1 MVEENRGNRNPGS
14 FWGLCVMSRICH
26 HASTWADLGWATRKP
41 HRIATMNVS
50 SNNNAAATNPAA
62 DTEIFDVPVAAI
74 HASRSSRSNGWS
86 KVKKVLPDVVA
97 VRSSFQ
103 GKMAVSGSR
112 QKEKFAKRGSDVP
125 PADPGDLEKNFDSVS
140 TLGAPSGFHDS
151 NSDGF
156 QHAGA
161 WKSKR
166 SNAEEDGEDSAVR
179 REKDINKRRENIRAD
194 RSSRMSMTIADL
206 ANNRRTDGRSGR
218 AERVEKAEPKVERSR
233 HTGTKMFGRNELI
246 RRIREGMEM
255 SSSSSD
261 KDSDTIGALK
271 SVIVNLKQKL
281 QRETEK
287 VVRLEVE
294 LEVANETIRK
304 MSKEDGGME
313 GGEFDRN
320 GILEGSTAAYDLY
333 VLKSRIKDL
342 EEKNK
347 TLKKQLIEHLSA

>member
-1 MVEENRGNRNPGS
+1 
-14 FWGLCVMSRICH
+14 
-26 HASTWADLGWATRKP
+26 
-41 HRIATMNVS
+41 MNVS
-50 SNNNAAATNPAA
+50 NNNNAAATNPAA
-62 DTEIFDVPVAAI
+62 DTEMFDVPVAAI

-86 KVKKVLPDVVA
+86 KVNKVLPDVVA

-151 NSDGF
+151 NSDEF
-156 QHAGA
+156 QHGGV

-166 SNAEEDGEDSAVR
+166 SNGEEDGDDSAVR
-179 REKDINKRRENIRAD
+179 REKDINRRRENLRAD

-206 ANNRRTDGRSGR
+206 SNNRRNGGRSER
-218 AERVEKAEPKVERSR
+218 TERVEKAEPKAEKSR
-233 HTGTKMFGRNELI
+233 RTGTNMIGRNELI
-246 RRIREGMEM
+246 RRISEGMEM

-261 KDSDTIGALK
+261 EDSDTIGALK

-281 QRETEK
+281 RRETEK

-294 LEVANETIRK
+294 LEVANETIRN
-304 MSKEDGGME
+304 MSKEDGGMQ
-313 GGEFDRN
+313 GGEFGNN
-320 GILEGSTAAYDLY
+320 GILQGSTAACDLY

-342 EEKNK
+342 EDKNK

>member
-1 MVEENRGNRNPGS
+1 
-14 FWGLCVMSRICH
+14 
-26 HASTWADLGWATRKP
+26 
-41 HRIATMNVS
+41 MNVS
-50 SNNNAAATNPAA
+50 NNNNAAATNPAA
-62 DTEIFDVPVAAI
+62 DTEMFDVPVAAV
-74 HASRSSRSNGWS
+74 HAGRSSRNNWS
-86 KVKKVLPDVVA
+86 KVMKVLPEVVA

-125 PADPGDLEKNFDSVS
+125 PADVTDIEKNFDSVS

-156 QHAGA
+156 QHASA

-166 SNAEEDGEDSAVR
+166 SNGEEDGDDSAVR
-179 REKDINKRRENIRAD
+179 REKDINRRRENLRAD

-206 ANNRRTDGRSGR
+206 SNNRRNGGRSER
-218 AERVEKAEPKVERSR
+218 TERVEKAEPKAEKSR
-233 HTGTKMFGRNELI
+233 RTGTNMIGRNELI
-246 RRIREGMEM
+246 RRISEGMEM

-261 KDSDTIGALK
+261 EDSDTIGALK

-281 QRETEK
+281 RRETEK

-294 LEVANETIRK
+294 LEVANETIRN

-313 GGEFDRN
+313 GGEFGNN
-320 GILEGSTAAYDLY
+320 GILQGSTAAYDLY

-342 EEKNK
+342 EDKNK

>member
-1 MVEENRGNRNPGS
+1 
-14 FWGLCVMSRICH
+14 
-26 HASTWADLGWATRKP
+26 
-41 HRIATMNVS
+41 MNVS
-50 SNNNAAATNPAA
+50 SNNNAAATKPAA
-62 DTEIFDVPVAAI
+62 DTEMFDVPVAAI

-206 ANNRRTDGRSGR
+206 ANNRRTDGRS
-218 AERVEKAEPKVERSR
+218 ERVEKAEPKVERSR
-233 HTGTKMFGRNELI
+233 RTGTKMFGRNELI
-246 RRIREGMEM
+246 RRISEGMEM

-261 KDSDTIGALK
+261 EDSDTIGALK
-271 SVIVNLKQKL
+271 SVIVNLKQ
-281 QRETEK
+281 K

-342 EEKNK
+342 EDKNK

>member
-1 MVEENRGNRNPGS
+1 
-14 FWGLCVMSRICH
+14 
-26 HASTWADLGWATRKP
+26 
-41 HRIATMNVS
+41 MNTS

-62 DTEIFDVPVAAI
+62 DEEIFDAPVAAI
-74 HASRSSRSNGWS
+74 HAGRSSRSNRGWS
-86 KVKKVLPDVVA
+86 KVKNLPGVVA

-112 QKEKFAKRGSDVP
+112 QKEEFAKRGSDVP
-125 PADPGDLEKNFDSVS
+125 PADPSDLDKNFDSVS

-151 NSDGF
+151 SEGF
-156 QHAGA
+156 QNTGGA

-166 SNAEEDGEDSAVR
+166 TNAEEDGEDSVVR
-179 REKDINKRRENIRAD
+179 REKDVNIRREKPRAD

-206 ANNRRTDGRSGR
+206 ASTNRNRRTNGRS
-218 AERVEKAEPKVERSR
+218 EKTESVEKAGPKVEKSR
-233 HTGTKMFGRNELI
+233 LTSTKMFGRNDLI
-246 RRIREGMEM
+246 RRISEGLEV

-261 KDSDTIGALK
+261 EDSDTIGALK

-281 QRETEK
+281 RRETEK

-313 GGEFDRN
+313 GGEFGRN

-333 VLKSRIKDL
+333 VLKSRIRDL
-342 EEKNK
+342 EDKNK

>member
-1 MVEENRGNRNPGS
+1 
-14 FWGLCVMSRICH
+14 
-26 HASTWADLGWATRKP
+26 
-41 HRIATMNVS
+41 MNAL
-50 SNNNAAATNPAA
+50 SNNNAAANNPAA
-62 DTEIFDVPVAAI
+62 DEEIFDVPVAAI
-74 HASRSSRSNGWS
+74 HAGRSSRSNRGWS

-112 QKEKFAKRGSDVP
+112 QKEQFAKRGSDVP

-151 NSDGF
+151 NSDGLWNT
-156 QHAGA
+156 GGV

-166 SNAEEDGEDSAVR
+166 TNAEEDEEDSLVR
-179 REKDINKRRENIRAD
+179 QEKDTNKRRENLRAD

-206 ANNRRTDGRSGR
+206 ASTNRNRRTGGRSEK
-218 AERVEKAEPKVERSR
+218 AERIEKAEPKFKKSR
-233 HTGTKMFGRNELI
+233 RASTKMFGRNELI
-246 RRIREGMEM
+246 RRISEGMEM

-261 KDSDTIGALK
+261 EDSDTIGALK

-281 QRETEK
+281 RRETEK

-304 MSKEDGGME
+304 MSKEGGGVE
-313 GGEFDRN
+313 GSEFGNN
-320 GILEGSTAAYDLY
+320 GVLEGSTAAYDLY
-333 VLKSRIKDL
+333 VLKSRIREL
-342 EEKNK
+342 EDKNK